1 MSEKIKVVFFDDTGI
16 DYNTSSNDSVANS
29 GMIGNGIYFS
39 PEDSESH
46 HISHLGHIYTLGS
59 KVSKG
64 DDGESINVANIND
77 GKLETTHAKIVSNII
92 GDPFKKTVEYNLSEL
107 DFDNVIKTINSLVD
121 RCNDLQSQINNI
133 STGQQT
139 VSSFSVSIKR
149 TGSTSPTNYV
159 IGEPIEITYS
169 NIQPTGAIV
178 KGFGMDS
185 TTVLDDIT
193 VSGSTISAITKSE
206 TTGTTLRAYLLSPTN
221 TSKVYKDTTIKISK
235 PTITYIGKCGN
246 TTVRTTGSYIYNGSL
261 QNDVQEVCAYIKAII
276 ENSNVTVY
284 DTATG
289 KNKISDYYTVSN
301 TVLNNNS
308 NPTGILLNYA
318 AKTGSTTVVN
328 SSNTLNV
335 SKYIVRISKTGTNE
349 STTSYV
355 LGGTLASINTIGQII
370 NDLDNLEVTGYTYVI
385 KSGSTTISDLNQPIT
400 NLSNYSN
407 NQPHCKDLKIVYSKI
422 QVHPKIYQ
430 KNIKASEYFDT
441 NTGIGRMD
449 DLLSTL
455 TESSAEN
462 NFNIENTGDLTG
474 LSVDDNPNIK
484 RSRILKD
491 YTTNINE
498 DRISFFYSKS
508 PFSFYTRNL
517 SGNWDIL
524 NGQDVYYDEN
534 TKLYFKF
541 ASNMVKLIDKETNIR
556 YIGIAH
562 IECAISLYHK

>member
-59 KVSKG
+59 RVSKG
-64 DDGESINVANIND
+64 EDGESINVANINN
-77 GKLETTHAKIVSNII
+77 GKLEAITSKIVSNII
-92 GDPFKKTVEYNLSEL
+92 GDPYKKTVEYNLSEL
-107 DFDNVIKTINSLVD
+107 DFSNVIKTINGLVD
-121 RCNDLQSQINNI
+121 RCNDLQNQINNI

-139 VSSFSVSIKR
+139 VTSFSVSIKR

-206 TTGTTLRAYLLSPTN
+206 TTGTTLRTYLLSPTN

-246 TTVRTTGSYIYNGSL
+246 TTVRATGSYIYNGSL

-276 ENSNVTVY
+276 ENSNVTIY

-301 TVLNNNS
+301 TVLNNNN

-318 AKTGSTTVVN
+318 TKTGSTTVVN

-335 SKYIVRISKTGTNE
+335 SKYIVRISKTGANE

-355 LGGTLASINTIGQII
+355 FGGTQTSINTIGQII

-400 NLSNYSN
+400 NLSNYNN
-407 NQPHCKDLKIVYSKI
+407 NQPHCKDLTIQYTEIKVQPKLYCAKINATDKS
-422 QVHPKIYQ
+422 
-430 KNIKASEYFDT
+430 NAS
-441 NTGIGRMD
+441 
-449 DLLSTL
+449 STA
-455 TESSAEN
+455 S
-462 NFNIENTGDLTG
+462 GDLNKYIDNLCKLFNTNSDTFVCNIVNRG
-474 LSVDDNPNIK
+474 ELNNKLNDDPNVTITNLSDDNYKPTDDG
-484 RSRILKD
+484 LA
-491 YTTNINE
+491 
-498 DRISFFYSKS
+498 FFYSPNMFIIYNKGIAGKWEA
-508 PFSFYTRNL
+508 N
-517 SGNWDIL
+517 DI
-524 NGQDVYYDEN
+524 YYNES
-534 TKLYFKF
+534 TKMYFKPVGPLV
-541 ASNMVKLIDKETNIR
+541 AIGPYK
-556 YIGIAH
+556 GIACLN
-562 IECAISLYHK
+562 EMAISYIE

>member
-59 KVSKG
+59 KVNKG
-64 DDGESINVANIND
+64 DDGESINVANIID
-77 GKLETTHAKIVSNII
+77 GKLETTHTKIVSNII

-107 DFDNVIKTINSLVD
+107 DFGNVIKTINSLVD

-169 NIQPTGAIV
+169 NIQPTSAIV

-206 TTGTTLRAYLLSPTN
+206 TTGTTLRTYLLSPTN

-246 TTVRTTGSYIYNGSL
+246 TTVKTTGSYIYNGSL

-318 AKTGSTTVVN
+318 TKTGSTTVVN

-355 LGGTLASINTIGQII
+355 LGGTQTSINTIGQII

-385 KSGSTTISDLNQPIT
+385 KSGITTISDLNQPIT

-407 NQPHCKDLKIVYSKI
+407 NQPHCKDLKIVYNKI
-422 QVHPKIYQ
+422 QVQQKIYQ
-430 KNIKASEYFDT
+430 KNIKASEYFDMK
-441 NTGIGRMD
+441 TGIGRMNE
-449 DLLSTL
+449 LLSTL

-474 LSVDDNPNIK
+474 LSVDGTPNIK

-524 NGQDVYYDEN
+524 NGQEVYYDEN

-541 ASNMVKLIDKETNIR
+541 ASNMVKLTDQVTNIR